1 MEDYIFLII
10 AIVLSIFGAI
20 NKKKKKGEE
29 FAPTGQVAEK
39 PSRNYFMDQ
48 LLGEDFLE
56 EPEEEVVAQ
65 PVKPRPKVYAEPVVS
80 ERPVMHTGL
89 YHSGFKSTLPERK
102 KYTARTMAKKV
113 ELEEAEAATELSD
126 EPGIME
132 DFSLR
137 KAFIYSEILQ
147 RKY

>member
-29 FAPTGQVAEK
+29 YTPTGHVTEK
-39 PSRNYFMDQ
+39 PPRNFFMDQ

-56 EPEEEVVAQ
+56 EPVELVQ
-65 PVKPRPKVYAEPVVS
+65 PVKPRPKVFAEPVVS

-89 YHSGFKSTLPERK
+89 YHAGFKSTLPERK
-102 KYTARTMAKKV
+102 KNPFRTTAPKV
-113 ELEEAEAATELSD
+113 EMEETGTVTGLSD

-147 RKY
+147 RKH

>member
-20 NKKKKKGEE
+20 NKKKKRGEE
-29 FAPTGQVAEK
+29 IVPDGQTTEN
-39 PSRNYFMDQ
+39 PSRNFFMDQ

-56 EPEEEVVAQ
+56 EPEAEVVQ
-65 PVKPRPKVYAEPVVS
+65 PVMPRRVIYKEPEVS
-80 ERPVMHTGL
+80 QRPAMQTGL
-89 YHSGFKSTLPERK
+89 YHSTFKSTLPERK
-102 KYTARTMAKKV
+102 KNPARMMTKNV
-113 ELEEAEAATELSD
+113 ELEDPETTVELSD
-126 EPGIME
+126 ESGILD

>member
-80 ERPVMHTGL
+80 ERQVMHTGL

-102 KYTARTMAKKV
+102 KYPARTTAKKV
-113 ELEEAEAATELSD
+113 ELEETEAATELSD
-126 EPGIME
+126 EPGIMD

-137 KAFIYSEILQ
+137 KAFIYSEIMQ

>member
-20 NKKKKKGEE
+20 NKKKKRGEE
-29 FAPTGQVAEK
+29 IVPDGESTEK
-39 PSRNYFMDQ
+39 PSRNFFMDQ

-56 EPEEEVVAQ
+56 EPEPEVVQ
-65 PVKPRPKVYAEPVVS
+65 PVKPRRVIFKEPEVS
-80 ERPVMHTGL
+80 QRPAMQTGL
-89 YHSGFKSTLPERK
+89 YHSTFKSTLPERK
-102 KYTARTMAKKV
+102 KNPVRMMTKKV
-113 ELEEAEAATELSD
+113 EMEETEAVVEFSD